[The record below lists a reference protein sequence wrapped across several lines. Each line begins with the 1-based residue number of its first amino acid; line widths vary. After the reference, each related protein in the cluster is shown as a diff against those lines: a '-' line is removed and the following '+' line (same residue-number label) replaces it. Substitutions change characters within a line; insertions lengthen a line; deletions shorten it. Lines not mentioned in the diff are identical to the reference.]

1 MLSYDWHKKHLE
13 LAKHISTWSKDPST
27 QIGAVIASQTGQ
39 ILSLGYNGFP
49 RGIAD
54 TDDRLNDR
62 EQKYQLIV
70 HAEMNAIYNATL
82 NGVSLRDSILYVH
95 GLPVCKDCALGII
108 QVGIKL
114 VVMAENQTM
123 SNTWAESW
131 EKTKTVFT
139 EANVTWMFI

>member
-1 MLSYDWHKKHLE
+1 MLSYEWHKKHLE

-82 NGVSLRDSILYVH
+82 NGVSLRDSTLYVH
-95 GLPVCKDCALGII
+95 GLPVCKACALGII

-114 VVMAENQTM
+114 VVMPELQPM

-131 EKTKTVFT
+131 EKTKQLFT
-139 EANVTWMFI
+139 EANVAWMFI